1 MADDT
6 RWFRRTRVWSASG
19 RGRLGASGAI
29 GALALVLCAG
39 RLPTV
44 GAFAGGG
51 LQRPFR
57 GPASSTGSGLAE
69 LSDCRDL
76 NREERALAEIF
87 EHARGQRRR
96 SVRCDPTLA
105 RVARAKATDLG
116 VRRYFR
122 HVTPDGDGPNR
133 LVERA
138 GYALPGVYS
147 RKRNANN
154 VEVIAAGDES
164 AADAWQAWLKS
175 SSHRT
180 QVLGR
185 ERFFAEQTDYG
196 VGFADVPGSEYGRY
210 WVLITARH

>member
-1 MADDT
+1 MFHEA
-6 RWFRRTRVWSASG
+6 RARRAGCAR
-19 RGRLGASGAI
+19 RSGA
-29 GALALVLCAG
+29 AAVLLVMVAW
-39 RLPTV
+39 LPAVATGV
-44 GAFAGGG
+44 GAAGHAPS
-51 LQRPFR
+51 REPDSR
-57 GPASSTGSGLAE
+57 AMRTARAE
-69 LSDCRDL
+69 YSACRDL
-76 NREERALAEIF
+76 NREEQALAEIF
-87 EHARGQRRR
+87 EHARGQRRAA
-96 SVRCDPTLA
+96 VHCDPTLA
-105 RVARAKATDLG
+105 RVARAKARDLG

-138 GYALPGVYS
+138 GYALPAVYS

-154 VEVIAAGDES
+154 VEVIAAGDET
-164 AADAWQAWLKS
+164 ARDAWDAWLKS